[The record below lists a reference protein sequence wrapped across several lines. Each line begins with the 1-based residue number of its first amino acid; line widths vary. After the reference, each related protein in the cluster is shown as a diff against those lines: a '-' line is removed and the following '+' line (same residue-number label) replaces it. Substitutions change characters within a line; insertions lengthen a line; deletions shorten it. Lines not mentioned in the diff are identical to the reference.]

1 MALPLP
7 RQQRIA
13 GHLRD
18 ARGLV
23 RLAVHGVVGVTEIAQ
38 GLHGSVTRLAPPLG
52 AGPERPAGGIA
63 GLVYGTVRTGSRLVG
78 QAVDGVLASAQALLD
93 TGTPGEA
100 QDGERRRVLVAAL
113 NGVLGDHLHR
123 TGNPLALPMTVTLP
137 TARGPHILVL
147 VHGLCMSDVQWRRGG
162 HDHGAALQDALG
174 ASPVYLNYNSGRH
187 VGENGAEFAALL
199 EDMVA
204 HWPVPVQSLAIVG
217 HSMGGLVARSAVH
230 QAQQARLG
238 WPALLRT
245 LVFLGTPHHGA
256 ALERGGNWLHTAF
269 GVSPYLAPFGRLG
282 RVRSDGITDLR
293 HGNVL
298 CSDVQEGKYLH
309 RDTRTVVPL
318 PRGVA
323 CYAVAGALPGTRLP
337 QALGDGLVTVGSALG
352 RHARSTHDLK
362 VRASHTFVAQGVH
375 HLDLLASDAVYR
387 KLRQWLAQPGT
398 GVSRRASDP

>member
-1 MALPLP
+1 MTSSPPP
-7 RQQRIA
+7 RASRLA
-13 GHLRD
+13 GHVRD

-52 AGPERPAGGIA
+52 TGPERPAGGIA
-63 GLVYGTVRTGSRLVG
+63 GFVYGTVRAGSRLVG
-78 QAVDGVLASAQALLD
+78 QAVDAALAGAQALLD
-93 TGTPGEA
+93 T
-100 QDGERRRVLVAAL
+100 QDADAPADSAARRTLVAAL
-113 NGVLGDHLHR
+113 SGVLGDHLQR
-123 TGNPLALPMTVTLP
+123 TGNPLALPMTLSLP
-137 TARGPHILVL
+137 AVRGPHVLVL
-147 VHGLCMSDVQWRRGG
+147 VHGLCMSDVQWQRDG
-162 HDHGAALQDALG
+162 HDHGAALQEALG
-174 ASPVYLNYNSGRH
+174 LSPVVVNYNSGRH
-187 VGENGAEFAALL
+187 VGENGAELAQRL
-199 EDMVA
+199 EEMVA

-230 QAQQARLG
+230 QAQAAGLA
-238 WPALLRT
+238 WPGCLRT

-282 RVRSDGITDLR
+282 RIRSDGITDVR

-298 CSDVQEGKYLH
+298 CSDVQAGKYLH
-309 RDTRTVVPL
+309 RDTRTIVPL

-337 QALGDGLVTVGSALG
+337 QALGDGLVTVDSALG

-362 VRASHTFVAQGVH
+362 IPASRTFVAQGVH
-375 HLDLLASDAVYR
+375 HLELLSSDAVYR
-387 KLRQWLAQPGT
+387 KLRQWLRPAT
-398 GVSRRASDP
+398 RFS